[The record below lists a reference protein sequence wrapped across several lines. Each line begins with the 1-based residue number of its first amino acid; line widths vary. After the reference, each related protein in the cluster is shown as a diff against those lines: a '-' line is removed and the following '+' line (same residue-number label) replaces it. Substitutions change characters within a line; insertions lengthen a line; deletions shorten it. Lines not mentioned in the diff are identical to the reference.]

1 MRTQKQEQK
10 LIDNIIKLLT
20 KYEDKITMLATN
32 QYHNTNTDDDIDLI
46 ECKLNIFYGNQ
57 VLDNKVTLDE
67 LEITLANR

>member
-20 KYEDKITMLATN
+20 RHEDTITKLAIN
-32 QYHNTNTDDDIDLI
+32 QYHNTNTNYDVDLI
-46 ECKLNIFYGNQ
+46 QAKLNIFYGNQ

-67 LEITLANR
+67 LEITLANS

>member
-10 LIDNIIKLLT
+10 LIDNIIKLLN

-32 QYHNTNTDDDIDLI
+32 QYHNTNTSDDVELI

-57 VLDNKVTLDE
+57 VLDNKTTLDE
-67 LEITLANR
+67 LEITLANS

>member
-20 KYEDKITMLATN
+20 RYEDTITKLAIN
-32 QYHNTNTDDDIDLI
+32 QYHNTNTNYDVDLI
-46 ECKLNIFYGNQ
+46 QAKLNIFYGNQ

-67 LEITLANR
+67 LEITLANS

>member
-32 QYHNTNTDDDIDLI
+32 QYHNTNTDDDMDLI

-57 VLDNKVTLDE
+57 VLDNKITLDE
-67 LEITLANR
+67 LEITLANS